1 MNIII
6 NNKMERSKKIKYIKN
21 TNIDKK
27 TRKKCFVRLSP
38 TNITTHENTKDSQI
52 EGNWYSLD
60 DLYFLIN
67 NQKINPETGVEF
79 REDEIEKI
87 KCLYENYDTNYID
100 FNDIATKTRDIDP
113 IYHNIDD
120 LENMIEEQNMK
131 IEENYSQI
139 LNLMEEIQNLKQ
151 KHLRM

>member
-1 MNIII
+1 
-6 NNKMERSKKIKYIKN
+6 MESSKKFKFIKN
-21 TNIDKK
+21 SGIDKK

-38 TNITTHENTKDSQI
+38 TTVVTNEAQTQ
-52 EGNWYSLD
+52 GNWYALE
-60 DLYFLIN
+60 DLYLLVN
-67 NQKINPETGVEF
+67 KNAVNPETGVKFKDE
-79 REDEIEKI
+79 EIEKI
-87 KCLYENYDTNYID
+87 KSLYNDTTYID
-100 FNDIATKTRDIDP
+100 LNDIATKTNDIDP

-120 LENMIEEQNMK
+120 IENMIEEQNTK